1 MKPTTIAS
9 LQKCKQDKK
18 RFATITAYDYSFA
31 KLFADEGINVMLVG
45 DSLGMTVQG
54 HDSTLPVTVADI
66 AYHTAAVRR
75 GAPNCLLLADLPF
88 MAYATPEQAFEN
100 AATVMRAGANMV
112 KIEGG
117 EWLVETVQMLTERA
131 VPVCG
136 HLGLTPQSVNIFGGY
151 KVQGR
156 GDEAGDRL
164 LSDALA
170 LEAAGAQL
178 LVLECVPVELAKR
191 ITEALAIPVIG
202 IGAGNVTDGQILVM
216 HDAFGITGGHIP
228 KFAKNFL
235 AETGDIRAAVRQYM
249 AEVESGVYP
258 GEEHSFPL
266 RSDVVLIIE
275 TLPLLRQQI
284 RRLRMEGKRVALVPT
299 MGNLHDGHMKLVDE
313 AKARADVVVVSI
325 FVNPMQFDRPED
337 LARYPRTLQEDCE
350 KLNKRKVDL
359 VFAPSVK
366 EIYPN
371 GTETHTYVDVP
382 GLSTML
388 EGASRPGHFRGVSTI
403 VSKLFNLVQPD
414 IACFGEKDFQQL
426 ALIRKM
432 VADMGFDIE
441 IVGVPIMRAKDG
453 LALSSRNGYLTAEQ
467 RKIAPGLYKVLSS
480 IADKLQ
486 AGERDLDEII
496 AIAGQELNEKGFRS
510 DDIQIRD
517 ADTLLE
523 ISENSKRAVILVA
536 AWLGDARL
544 IDNKLV
550 ELA

>member
-1 MKPTTIAS
+1 M
-9 LQKCKQDKK
+9 
-18 RFATITAYDYSFA
+18 
-31 KLFADEGINVMLVG
+31 
-45 DSLGMTVQG
+45 
-54 HDSTLPVTVADI
+54 
-66 AYHTAAVRR
+66 
-75 GAPNCLLLADLPF
+75 
-88 MAYATPEQAFEN
+88 
-100 AATVMRAGANMV
+100 
-112 KIEGG
+112 
-117 EWLVETVQMLTERA
+117 
-131 VPVCG
+131 
-136 HLGLTPQSVNIFGGY
+136 
-151 KVQGR
+151 
-156 GDEAGDRL
+156 
-164 LSDALA
+164 
-170 LEAAGAQL
+170 
-178 LVLECVPVELAKR
+178 
-191 ITEALAIPVIG
+191 
-202 IGAGNVTDGQILVM
+202 
-216 HDAFGITGGHIP
+216 
-228 KFAKNFL
+228 
-235 AETGDIRAAVRQYM
+235 
-249 AEVESGVYP
+249 
-258 GEEHSFPL
+258 
-266 RSDVVLIIE
+266 LIIE

-284 RRLRMEGKRVALVPT
+284 LRLRMEGKRVALVPT

-523 ISENSKRAVILVA
+523 VSENSKRAVILVA

-544 IDNKLV
+544 IDNKMV

>member
-1 MKPTTIAS
+1 M
-9 LQKCKQDKK
+9 
-18 RFATITAYDYSFA
+18 
-31 KLFADEGINVMLVG
+31 
-45 DSLGMTVQG
+45 
-54 HDSTLPVTVADI
+54 
-66 AYHTAAVRR
+66 
-75 GAPNCLLLADLPF
+75 
-88 MAYATPEQAFEN
+88 
-100 AATVMRAGANMV
+100 
-112 KIEGG
+112 
-117 EWLVETVQMLTERA
+117 
-131 VPVCG
+131 
-136 HLGLTPQSVNIFGGY
+136 
-151 KVQGR
+151 
-156 GDEAGDRL
+156 
-164 LSDALA
+164 
-170 LEAAGAQL
+170 
-178 LVLECVPVELAKR
+178 
-191 ITEALAIPVIG
+191 
-202 IGAGNVTDGQILVM
+202 
-216 HDAFGITGGHIP
+216 
-228 KFAKNFL
+228 
-235 AETGDIRAAVRQYM
+235 
-249 AEVESGVYP
+249 
-258 GEEHSFPL
+258 
-266 RSDVVLIIE
+266 LIIE

-337 LARYPRTLQEDCE
+337 LVRYPRTLQEDCE

-496 AIAGQELNEKGFRS
+496 TIAGQELNEKGFRA

-523 ISENSKRAVILVA
+523 VSENSKRAVILVA

>member
-1 MKPTTIAS
+1 M
-9 LQKCKQDKK
+9 
-18 RFATITAYDYSFA
+18 
-31 KLFADEGINVMLVG
+31 
-45 DSLGMTVQG
+45 
-54 HDSTLPVTVADI
+54 
-66 AYHTAAVRR
+66 
-75 GAPNCLLLADLPF
+75 
-88 MAYATPEQAFEN
+88 
-100 AATVMRAGANMV
+100 
-112 KIEGG
+112 
-117 EWLVETVQMLTERA
+117 
-131 VPVCG
+131 
-136 HLGLTPQSVNIFGGY
+136 
-151 KVQGR
+151 
-156 GDEAGDRL
+156 
-164 LSDALA
+164 
-170 LEAAGAQL
+170 
-178 LVLECVPVELAKR
+178 
-191 ITEALAIPVIG
+191 
-202 IGAGNVTDGQILVM
+202 
-216 HDAFGITGGHIP
+216 
-228 KFAKNFL
+228 
-235 AETGDIRAAVRQYM
+235 
-249 AEVESGVYP
+249 
-258 GEEHSFPL
+258 
-266 RSDVVLIIE
+266 LIIE

-414 IACFGEKDFQQL
+414 IACFGQKDFQQL

-496 AIAGQELNEKGFRS
+496 AIAGQELNEKGFRA

-523 ISENSKRAVILVA
+523 VSENSKRAVILVA

-544 IDNKLV
+544 IDNKIV
-550 ELA
+550 ELV

>member
-1 MKPTTIAS
+1 M
-9 LQKCKQDKK
+9 
-18 RFATITAYDYSFA
+18 
-31 KLFADEGINVMLVG
+31 
-45 DSLGMTVQG
+45 
-54 HDSTLPVTVADI
+54 
-66 AYHTAAVRR
+66 
-75 GAPNCLLLADLPF
+75 
-88 MAYATPEQAFEN
+88 
-100 AATVMRAGANMV
+100 
-112 KIEGG
+112 
-117 EWLVETVQMLTERA
+117 
-131 VPVCG
+131 
-136 HLGLTPQSVNIFGGY
+136 
-151 KVQGR
+151 
-156 GDEAGDRL
+156 
-164 LSDALA
+164 
-170 LEAAGAQL
+170 
-178 LVLECVPVELAKR
+178 
-191 ITEALAIPVIG
+191 
-202 IGAGNVTDGQILVM
+202 
-216 HDAFGITGGHIP
+216 
-228 KFAKNFL
+228 
-235 AETGDIRAAVRQYM
+235 
-249 AEVESGVYP
+249 
-258 GEEHSFPL
+258 
-266 RSDVVLIIE
+266 LIIE

-371 GTETHTYVDVP
+371 GTEPHTYVDVP

-432 VADMGFDIE
+432 VADMDFDIE

-496 AIAGQELNEKGFRS
+496 AIAGQELNEKGFRA

-523 ISENSKRAVILVA
+523 VSETSKRAVILVA

-544 IDNKLV
+544 IDNKMV

>member
-1 MKPTTIAS
+1 M
-9 LQKCKQDKK
+9 
-18 RFATITAYDYSFA
+18 
-31 KLFADEGINVMLVG
+31 
-45 DSLGMTVQG
+45 
-54 HDSTLPVTVADI
+54 
-66 AYHTAAVRR
+66 
-75 GAPNCLLLADLPF
+75 
-88 MAYATPEQAFEN
+88 
-100 AATVMRAGANMV
+100 
-112 KIEGG
+112 
-117 EWLVETVQMLTERA
+117 
-131 VPVCG
+131 
-136 HLGLTPQSVNIFGGY
+136 
-151 KVQGR
+151 
-156 GDEAGDRL
+156 
-164 LSDALA
+164 
-170 LEAAGAQL
+170 
-178 LVLECVPVELAKR
+178 
-191 ITEALAIPVIG
+191 
-202 IGAGNVTDGQILVM
+202 
-216 HDAFGITGGHIP
+216 
-228 KFAKNFL
+228 
-235 AETGDIRAAVRQYM
+235 
-249 AEVESGVYP
+249 
-258 GEEHSFPL
+258 
-266 RSDVVLIIE
+266 LIIE

-359 VFAPSVK
+359 LFAPSVK

-496 AIAGQELNEKGFRS
+496 TIAGQELNEKGFRA

-523 ISENSKRAVILVA
+523 VSETSKRAVILVA

-544 IDNKLV
+544 IDNKMV

>member
-1 MKPTTIAS
+1 M
-9 LQKCKQDKK
+9 
-18 RFATITAYDYSFA
+18 
-31 KLFADEGINVMLVG
+31 
-45 DSLGMTVQG
+45 
-54 HDSTLPVTVADI
+54 
-66 AYHTAAVRR
+66 
-75 GAPNCLLLADLPF
+75 
-88 MAYATPEQAFEN
+88 
-100 AATVMRAGANMV
+100 
-112 KIEGG
+112 
-117 EWLVETVQMLTERA
+117 
-131 VPVCG
+131 
-136 HLGLTPQSVNIFGGY
+136 
-151 KVQGR
+151 
-156 GDEAGDRL
+156 
-164 LSDALA
+164 
-170 LEAAGAQL
+170 
-178 LVLECVPVELAKR
+178 
-191 ITEALAIPVIG
+191 
-202 IGAGNVTDGQILVM
+202 
-216 HDAFGITGGHIP
+216 
-228 KFAKNFL
+228 
-235 AETGDIRAAVRQYM
+235 
-249 AEVESGVYP
+249 
-258 GEEHSFPL
+258 
-266 RSDVVLIIE
+266 LIIE

-350 KLNKRKVDL
+350 KINKRKVDL

-486 AGERDLDEII
+486 VGERDLDEII
-496 AIAGQELNEKGFRS
+496 TIAGQELNEKGFRA

-523 ISENSKRAVILVA
+523 VSETSKRAVILVA

-544 IDNKLV
+544 IDNKMV

>member
-1 MKPTTIAS
+1 M
-9 LQKCKQDKK
+9 
-18 RFATITAYDYSFA
+18 
-31 KLFADEGINVMLVG
+31 
-45 DSLGMTVQG
+45 
-54 HDSTLPVTVADI
+54 
-66 AYHTAAVRR
+66 
-75 GAPNCLLLADLPF
+75 
-88 MAYATPEQAFEN
+88 
-100 AATVMRAGANMV
+100 
-112 KIEGG
+112 
-117 EWLVETVQMLTERA
+117 
-131 VPVCG
+131 
-136 HLGLTPQSVNIFGGY
+136 
-151 KVQGR
+151 
-156 GDEAGDRL
+156 
-164 LSDALA
+164 
-170 LEAAGAQL
+170 
-178 LVLECVPVELAKR
+178 
-191 ITEALAIPVIG
+191 
-202 IGAGNVTDGQILVM
+202 
-216 HDAFGITGGHIP
+216 
-228 KFAKNFL
+228 
-235 AETGDIRAAVRQYM
+235 
-249 AEVESGVYP
+249 
-258 GEEHSFPL
+258 
-266 RSDVVLIIE
+266 LIIE

-337 LARYPRTLQEDCE
+337 LARYPRTLQEDCK

-441 IVGVPIMRAKDG
+441 IIGVPIMRAKDG

-467 RKIAPGLYKVLSS
+467 RKIAPDLYKVLSS

-486 AGERDLDEII
+486 VGERDLDEII
-496 AIAGQELNEKGFRS
+496 TIAGQELNEKGFRA

-523 ISENSKRAVILVA
+523 VSETSKRAVILVA

-544 IDNKLV
+544 IDNKIV

>member
-1 MKPTTIAS
+1 M
-9 LQKCKQDKK
+9 
-18 RFATITAYDYSFA
+18 
-31 KLFADEGINVMLVG
+31 
-45 DSLGMTVQG
+45 
-54 HDSTLPVTVADI
+54 
-66 AYHTAAVRR
+66 
-75 GAPNCLLLADLPF
+75 
-88 MAYATPEQAFEN
+88 
-100 AATVMRAGANMV
+100 
-112 KIEGG
+112 
-117 EWLVETVQMLTERA
+117 
-131 VPVCG
+131 
-136 HLGLTPQSVNIFGGY
+136 
-151 KVQGR
+151 
-156 GDEAGDRL
+156 
-164 LSDALA
+164 
-170 LEAAGAQL
+170 
-178 LVLECVPVELAKR
+178 
-191 ITEALAIPVIG
+191 
-202 IGAGNVTDGQILVM
+202 
-216 HDAFGITGGHIP
+216 
-228 KFAKNFL
+228 
-235 AETGDIRAAVRQYM
+235 
-249 AEVESGVYP
+249 
-258 GEEHSFPL
+258 
-266 RSDVVLIIE
+266 LIIE

-350 KLNKRKVDL
+350 RLNKRKVDL

-496 AIAGQELNEKGFRS
+496 TIAGQELNEKGFRA

-523 ISENSKRAVILVA
+523 VSENSKRAVILVA

-544 IDNKLV
+544 IDNKIV
-550 ELA
+550 ELV

>member
-1 MKPTTIAS
+1 M
-9 LQKCKQDKK
+9 
-18 RFATITAYDYSFA
+18 
-31 KLFADEGINVMLVG
+31 
-45 DSLGMTVQG
+45 
-54 HDSTLPVTVADI
+54 
-66 AYHTAAVRR
+66 
-75 GAPNCLLLADLPF
+75 
-88 MAYATPEQAFEN
+88 
-100 AATVMRAGANMV
+100 
-112 KIEGG
+112 
-117 EWLVETVQMLTERA
+117 
-131 VPVCG
+131 
-136 HLGLTPQSVNIFGGY
+136 
-151 KVQGR
+151 
-156 GDEAGDRL
+156 
-164 LSDALA
+164 
-170 LEAAGAQL
+170 
-178 LVLECVPVELAKR
+178 
-191 ITEALAIPVIG
+191 
-202 IGAGNVTDGQILVM
+202 
-216 HDAFGITGGHIP
+216 
-228 KFAKNFL
+228 
-235 AETGDIRAAVRQYM
+235 
-249 AEVESGVYP
+249 
-258 GEEHSFPL
+258 
-266 RSDVVLIIE
+266 LIIE

-496 AIAGQELNEKGFRS
+496 TIAGQELNEKGFRA

-523 ISENSKRAVILVA
+523 VSETSKRAVILVA

-544 IDNKLV
+544 IDNKMV
-550 ELA
+550 KLA

>member
-1 MKPTTIAS
+1 M
-9 LQKCKQDKK
+9 
-18 RFATITAYDYSFA
+18 
-31 KLFADEGINVMLVG
+31 
-45 DSLGMTVQG
+45 
-54 HDSTLPVTVADI
+54 
-66 AYHTAAVRR
+66 
-75 GAPNCLLLADLPF
+75 
-88 MAYATPEQAFEN
+88 
-100 AATVMRAGANMV
+100 
-112 KIEGG
+112 
-117 EWLVETVQMLTERA
+117 
-131 VPVCG
+131 
-136 HLGLTPQSVNIFGGY
+136 
-151 KVQGR
+151 
-156 GDEAGDRL
+156 
-164 LSDALA
+164 
-170 LEAAGAQL
+170 
-178 LVLECVPVELAKR
+178 
-191 ITEALAIPVIG
+191 
-202 IGAGNVTDGQILVM
+202 
-216 HDAFGITGGHIP
+216 
-228 KFAKNFL
+228 
-235 AETGDIRAAVRQYM
+235 
-249 AEVESGVYP
+249 
-258 GEEHSFPL
+258 
-266 RSDVVLIIE
+266 LIIE

-441 IVGVPIMRAKDG
+441 IIGVPIMRAKDG

-467 RKIAPGLYKVLSS
+467 RKISPGLYKVLSS

-496 AIAGQELNEKGFRS
+496 AIAGQELNEKGFRA

-523 ISENSKRAVILVA
+523 VSENSKRAVILVA

-544 IDNKLV
+544 IDNKMV

>member
-1 MKPTTIAS
+1 M
-9 LQKCKQDKK
+9 
-18 RFATITAYDYSFA
+18 
-31 KLFADEGINVMLVG
+31 
-45 DSLGMTVQG
+45 
-54 HDSTLPVTVADI
+54 
-66 AYHTAAVRR
+66 
-75 GAPNCLLLADLPF
+75 
-88 MAYATPEQAFEN
+88 
-100 AATVMRAGANMV
+100 
-112 KIEGG
+112 
-117 EWLVETVQMLTERA
+117 
-131 VPVCG
+131 
-136 HLGLTPQSVNIFGGY
+136 
-151 KVQGR
+151 
-156 GDEAGDRL
+156 
-164 LSDALA
+164 
-170 LEAAGAQL
+170 
-178 LVLECVPVELAKR
+178 
-191 ITEALAIPVIG
+191 
-202 IGAGNVTDGQILVM
+202 
-216 HDAFGITGGHIP
+216 
-228 KFAKNFL
+228 
-235 AETGDIRAAVRQYM
+235 
-249 AEVESGVYP
+249 
-258 GEEHSFPL
+258 
-266 RSDVVLIIE
+266 LIIE

-284 RRLRMEGKRVALVPT
+284 RRLRMEGKRMALVPT

-496 AIAGQELNEKGFRS
+496 AIAGQELNEKGFRA

-523 ISENSKRAVILVA
+523 VSENSKRAVILVA

>member
-1 MKPTTIAS
+1 M
-9 LQKCKQDKK
+9 
-18 RFATITAYDYSFA
+18 
-31 KLFADEGINVMLVG
+31 
-45 DSLGMTVQG
+45 
-54 HDSTLPVTVADI
+54 
-66 AYHTAAVRR
+66 
-75 GAPNCLLLADLPF
+75 
-88 MAYATPEQAFEN
+88 
-100 AATVMRAGANMV
+100 
-112 KIEGG
+112 
-117 EWLVETVQMLTERA
+117 
-131 VPVCG
+131 
-136 HLGLTPQSVNIFGGY
+136 
-151 KVQGR
+151 
-156 GDEAGDRL
+156 
-164 LSDALA
+164 
-170 LEAAGAQL
+170 
-178 LVLECVPVELAKR
+178 
-191 ITEALAIPVIG
+191 
-202 IGAGNVTDGQILVM
+202 
-216 HDAFGITGGHIP
+216 
-228 KFAKNFL
+228 
-235 AETGDIRAAVRQYM
+235 
-249 AEVESGVYP
+249 
-258 GEEHSFPL
+258 
-266 RSDVVLIIE
+266 LIIE

-371 GTETHTYVDVP
+371 DTETHTYVDVP

-496 AIAGQELNEKGFRS
+496 TIAGQELNEKGFRA

-523 ISENSKRAVILVA
+523 VSETSKRAVILVA

-544 IDNKLV
+544 IDNKMV

>member
-1 MKPTTIAS
+1 M
-9 LQKCKQDKK
+9 
-18 RFATITAYDYSFA
+18 
-31 KLFADEGINVMLVG
+31 
-45 DSLGMTVQG
+45 
-54 HDSTLPVTVADI
+54 
-66 AYHTAAVRR
+66 
-75 GAPNCLLLADLPF
+75 
-88 MAYATPEQAFEN
+88 
-100 AATVMRAGANMV
+100 
-112 KIEGG
+112 
-117 EWLVETVQMLTERA
+117 
-131 VPVCG
+131 
-136 HLGLTPQSVNIFGGY
+136 
-151 KVQGR
+151 
-156 GDEAGDRL
+156 
-164 LSDALA
+164 
-170 LEAAGAQL
+170 
-178 LVLECVPVELAKR
+178 
-191 ITEALAIPVIG
+191 
-202 IGAGNVTDGQILVM
+202 
-216 HDAFGITGGHIP
+216 
-228 KFAKNFL
+228 
-235 AETGDIRAAVRQYM
+235 
-249 AEVESGVYP
+249 
-258 GEEHSFPL
+258 
-266 RSDVVLIIE
+266 LIIE

-371 GTETHTYVDVP
+371 GTETNTYVDVP

-388 EGASRPGHFRGVSTI
+388 EGVSRPGHFRGVSTI

>member
-1 MKPTTIAS
+1 M
-9 LQKCKQDKK
+9 
-18 RFATITAYDYSFA
+18 
-31 KLFADEGINVMLVG
+31 
-45 DSLGMTVQG
+45 
-54 HDSTLPVTVADI
+54 
-66 AYHTAAVRR
+66 
-75 GAPNCLLLADLPF
+75 
-88 MAYATPEQAFEN
+88 
-100 AATVMRAGANMV
+100 
-112 KIEGG
+112 
-117 EWLVETVQMLTERA
+117 
-131 VPVCG
+131 
-136 HLGLTPQSVNIFGGY
+136 
-151 KVQGR
+151 
-156 GDEAGDRL
+156 
-164 LSDALA
+164 
-170 LEAAGAQL
+170 
-178 LVLECVPVELAKR
+178 
-191 ITEALAIPVIG
+191 
-202 IGAGNVTDGQILVM
+202 
-216 HDAFGITGGHIP
+216 
-228 KFAKNFL
+228 
-235 AETGDIRAAVRQYM
+235 
-249 AEVESGVYP
+249 
-258 GEEHSFPL
+258 
-266 RSDVVLIIE
+266 LIIE

-284 RRLRMEGKRVALVPT
+284 LRLRMEGKRVALVPT

-496 AIAGQELNEKGFRS
+496 TIAGQELNEKGFRA

-523 ISENSKRAVILVA
+523 VSETSKRAVILVA
-536 AWLGDARL
+536 AWLGDASL
-544 IDNKLV
+544 IDNKMV

>member
-1 MKPTTIAS
+1 M
-9 LQKCKQDKK
+9 
-18 RFATITAYDYSFA
+18 
-31 KLFADEGINVMLVG
+31 
-45 DSLGMTVQG
+45 
-54 HDSTLPVTVADI
+54 
-66 AYHTAAVRR
+66 
-75 GAPNCLLLADLPF
+75 
-88 MAYATPEQAFEN
+88 
-100 AATVMRAGANMV
+100 
-112 KIEGG
+112 
-117 EWLVETVQMLTERA
+117 
-131 VPVCG
+131 
-136 HLGLTPQSVNIFGGY
+136 
-151 KVQGR
+151 
-156 GDEAGDRL
+156 
-164 LSDALA
+164 
-170 LEAAGAQL
+170 
-178 LVLECVPVELAKR
+178 
-191 ITEALAIPVIG
+191 
-202 IGAGNVTDGQILVM
+202 
-216 HDAFGITGGHIP
+216 
-228 KFAKNFL
+228 
-235 AETGDIRAAVRQYM
+235 
-249 AEVESGVYP
+249 
-258 GEEHSFPL
+258 
-266 RSDVVLIIE
+266 LIIE

-403 VSKLFNLVQPD
+403 GSKLFNLVQPD

-496 AIAGQELNEKGFRS
+496 TIAGQELNEKGFRA

-523 ISENSKRAVILVA
+523 VSETSKRAVILVA

-544 IDNKLV
+544 IDNKMV

>member
-1 MKPTTIAS
+1 M
-9 LQKCKQDKK
+9 
-18 RFATITAYDYSFA
+18 
-31 KLFADEGINVMLVG
+31 
-45 DSLGMTVQG
+45 
-54 HDSTLPVTVADI
+54 
-66 AYHTAAVRR
+66 
-75 GAPNCLLLADLPF
+75 
-88 MAYATPEQAFEN
+88 
-100 AATVMRAGANMV
+100 
-112 KIEGG
+112 
-117 EWLVETVQMLTERA
+117 
-131 VPVCG
+131 
-136 HLGLTPQSVNIFGGY
+136 
-151 KVQGR
+151 
-156 GDEAGDRL
+156 
-164 LSDALA
+164 
-170 LEAAGAQL
+170 
-178 LVLECVPVELAKR
+178 
-191 ITEALAIPVIG
+191 
-202 IGAGNVTDGQILVM
+202 
-216 HDAFGITGGHIP
+216 
-228 KFAKNFL
+228 
-235 AETGDIRAAVRQYM
+235 
-249 AEVESGVYP
+249 
-258 GEEHSFPL
+258 
-266 RSDVVLIIE
+266 LIIE

-496 AIAGQELNEKGFRS
+496 TIAGQELNEKGFRA

-523 ISENSKRAVILVA
+523 VSETSKRAVILVA

-544 IDNKLV
+544 IDKKMV
-550 ELA
+550 GLA

>member
-1 MKPTTIAS
+1 M
-9 LQKCKQDKK
+9 
-18 RFATITAYDYSFA
+18 
-31 KLFADEGINVMLVG
+31 
-45 DSLGMTVQG
+45 
-54 HDSTLPVTVADI
+54 
-66 AYHTAAVRR
+66 
-75 GAPNCLLLADLPF
+75 
-88 MAYATPEQAFEN
+88 
-100 AATVMRAGANMV
+100 
-112 KIEGG
+112 
-117 EWLVETVQMLTERA
+117 
-131 VPVCG
+131 
-136 HLGLTPQSVNIFGGY
+136 
-151 KVQGR
+151 
-156 GDEAGDRL
+156 
-164 LSDALA
+164 
-170 LEAAGAQL
+170 
-178 LVLECVPVELAKR
+178 
-191 ITEALAIPVIG
+191 
-202 IGAGNVTDGQILVM
+202 
-216 HDAFGITGGHIP
+216 
-228 KFAKNFL
+228 
-235 AETGDIRAAVRQYM
+235 
-249 AEVESGVYP
+249 
-258 GEEHSFPL
+258 
-266 RSDVVLIIE
+266 LIIE

-284 RRLRMEGKRVALVPT
+284 RRLRMVGKRVALVPT

-496 AIAGQELNEKGFRS
+496 TIAGQELNEKGFRA

-523 ISENSKRAVILVA
+523 VSETSKRAVILVA

-544 IDNKLV
+544 IDNKMV

>member
-1 MKPTTIAS
+1 M
-9 LQKCKQDKK
+9 
-18 RFATITAYDYSFA
+18 
-31 KLFADEGINVMLVG
+31 
-45 DSLGMTVQG
+45 
-54 HDSTLPVTVADI
+54 
-66 AYHTAAVRR
+66 
-75 GAPNCLLLADLPF
+75 
-88 MAYATPEQAFEN
+88 
-100 AATVMRAGANMV
+100 
-112 KIEGG
+112 
-117 EWLVETVQMLTERA
+117 
-131 VPVCG
+131 
-136 HLGLTPQSVNIFGGY
+136 
-151 KVQGR
+151 
-156 GDEAGDRL
+156 
-164 LSDALA
+164 
-170 LEAAGAQL
+170 
-178 LVLECVPVELAKR
+178 
-191 ITEALAIPVIG
+191 
-202 IGAGNVTDGQILVM
+202 
-216 HDAFGITGGHIP
+216 
-228 KFAKNFL
+228 
-235 AETGDIRAAVRQYM
+235 
-249 AEVESGVYP
+249 
-258 GEEHSFPL
+258 
-266 RSDVVLIIE
+266 LIIE

-496 AIAGQELNEKGFRS
+496 TIAGQELNEKGFRA

-544 IDNKLV
+544 IDNKMV